1 MLAHLWP
8 LMLNK
13 LRKSSGLD
21 ESSLLILY
29 YLSDHPSGLTQR
41 ELAGHLMVSEPAL
54 TRIMGRMLAKGL
66 VERGRMLGDG
76 RAWLVKMTE
85 DGMEALRAYSDL
97 VQQFKARL
105 LSDLPEGD
113 LGTMLRV
120 THVLNERLTDGESD
134 PMLGPR

>member
-1 MLAHLWP
+1 
-8 LMLNK
+8 
-13 LRKSSGLD
+13 
-21 ESSLLILY
+21 
-29 YLSDHPSGLTQR
+29 
-41 ELAGHLMVSEPAL
+41 
-54 TRIMGRMLAKGL
+54 
-66 VERGRMLGDG
+66 MLGDG

-85 DGMEALRAYSDL
+85 DGTEALRAYSDL

-120 THVLNERLTDGESD
+120 THVLNERLTDGKSD